1 MLSIGNGNYQLCN
14 GVSRREFMKI
24 GALGMGGLSLPQLLH
39 AEAQA
44 GIKNSHKAVIMI

>member
-24 GALGMGGLSLPQLLH
+24 GALGMGGLSLPQLL
-39 AEAQA
+39 
-44 GIKNSHKAVIMI
+44 